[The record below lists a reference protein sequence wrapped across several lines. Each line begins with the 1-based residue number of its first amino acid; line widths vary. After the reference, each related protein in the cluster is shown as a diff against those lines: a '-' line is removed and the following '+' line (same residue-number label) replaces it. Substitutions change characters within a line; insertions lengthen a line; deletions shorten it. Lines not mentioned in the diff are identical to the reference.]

1 MDSSV
6 KKAATAIMRV
16 FRDKQV
22 EAGGVVGYAE
32 FGSALKWEA
41 GAIKHDNQR
50 EALRYLVE
58 RGFVIETSAGLELTR
73 KGEATLGGL

>member
-16 FRDKQV
+16 FRDRRIA
-22 EAGGVVGYAE
+22 AGGVVGFAE
-32 FGSALKWEA
+32 FGSSLKWEA
-41 GAIKHDNQR
+41 GSVKHDNQR
-50 EALRYLVE
+50 EALRYLLE
-58 RGFVIETSAGLELTR
+58 RGFVNQTSAGLELTR

>member
-16 FRDKQV
+16 FRDKQI
-22 EAGGVVGYAE
+22 EAGGLVGYAE
-32 FGSALKWEA
+32 FGSALKWES
-41 GAIKHDNQR
+41 GAVKHDNQR

-58 RGFVIETSAGLELTR
+58 RGFVIDTTAGLELTR

>member
-6 KKAATAIMRV
+6 KKAALAIMRV
-16 FRDKQV
+16 FRDKQI
-22 EAGGVVGYAE
+22 ETGGVVGYAE

-41 GAIKHDNQR
+41 GAVKHDNQR

-58 RGFVIETSAGLELTR
+58 RGFVNETNAGLELTR
-73 KGEATLGGL
+73 KGEETLGGL